1 MSITVMKFGGT
12 SVANWSRVEVVTNI
26 IKKRLSSNKQK
37 ILVVVSAMS
46 GQTNKLIGGFKEI
59 DNDINNPEYDV
70 ILSTGEQF
78 SSAFLSTAL
87 NKSGIISRSLM
98 GWQIPILTDSHHSKA
113 RILSVDT
120 SNIKRFFKKYR
131 VLVVA
136 GFQGITKDKRITT
149 FGRGGSDT
157 SAVAMAV
164 ALKSKCCEI
173 FTDVDGIYS
182 ADPRIVKNAKKIK
195 KITYEE
201 ILEMASLGS
210 KVLHPRSVELAM
222 KYGIKI
228 HVRSSFTKKFGTMVV
243 KEEKTMEKEMVSG
256 ISSSDNEAN
265 ITLKGIP
272 DKPGIAATIFGFL
285 ADLNINVDMI
295 VQNITDDG
303 KFASL
308 TFTVPVEDCHKA
320 VNKLKQSKI
329 NFKQVKFDKNICKI
343 SIVGVGMKSNV
354 GVAKKM
360 FETLAKK
367 NINIQAISTSEIKI
381 SVLIS
386 SKEKK
391 TAIRQLH
398 KVYKLES

>member
-26 IKKRLSSNKQK
+26 IKKRLSSNKQR
-37 ILVVVSAMS
+37 ILVVVSAM
-46 GQTNKLIGGFKEI
+46 GGETNKLIGGFKEI

-98 GWQIPILTDSHHSKA
+98 GWQIPILTDSHYSKA

-120 SNIKRFFKKYR
+120 SNIKRLFKKYR

-367 NINIQAISTSEIKI
+367 NINIQVISTSEIKI

-386 SKEKK
+386 SKKKK
-391 TAIRQLH
+391 TAIRELH